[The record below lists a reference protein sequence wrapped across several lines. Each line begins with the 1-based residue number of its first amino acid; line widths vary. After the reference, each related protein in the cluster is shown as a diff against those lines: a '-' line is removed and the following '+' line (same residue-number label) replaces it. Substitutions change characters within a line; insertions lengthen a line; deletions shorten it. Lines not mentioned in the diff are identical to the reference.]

1 MKIEELLEVIQES
14 RDLFG
19 EDELAYLSLTS
30 KNESVIRD
38 RIAYKLHLELK
49 DAIVTRE
56 YKVKGVNSR
65 IDLAILENKDIR
77 DIIELKSMY
86 TFDAL
91 DGLDKF
97 INSVN
102 RDFDK
107 NSSFKNNITNQFAIM
122 IGTHPREI
130 PNEKYED
137 FVKYYSSMK
146 RCMKQISNDKVLIDK
161 MDRKIRSAF
170 EKDKY
175 EVRDTIMNAGNV
187 FGVDVD
193 ICFWII
199 EKK

>member
-1 MKIEELLEVIQES
+1 MKIEELLKVIQES

-30 KNESVIRD
+30 KNESVLRD
-38 RIAYKLHLELK
+38 RIAYKLHLDLK
-49 DAIVTRE
+49 DSIVARE
-56 YKVKGVNSR
+56 YSVKGINSR
-65 IDLAILENKDIR
+65 IDLAILKNNDIK

-86 TFDAL
+86 TFDAV
-91 DGLDKF
+91 DGLEKF
-97 INSVN
+97 IDSVN
-102 RDFDK
+102 RDFNK
-107 NSSFKNNITNQFAIM
+107 NSDLKSNTTSQFAII
-122 IGTHPREI
+122 IGTHPRDI
-130 PNEKYED
+130 PNEKYKH
-137 FVKYYSSMK
+137 FVKYYNSIKRYMK
-146 RCMKQISNDKVLIDK
+146 KISNDRVLIDK

-175 EVRDTIMNAGNV
+175 EVRDTIMNAGSA